1 MKTWNTWKYLEN
13 TGTQKRINWW
23 SDKRLRKTETMYTL
37 KGDEESG
44 NTKDE
49 VKIEDETQRGGTW
62 EGEGAR
68 NMERDTN
75 TKTNMRQG
83 E

>member
-1 MKTWNTWKYLEN
+1 
-13 TGTQKRINWW
+13 
-23 SDKRLRKTETMYTL
+23 MYTL

-75 TKTNMRQG
+75 TKTNTRQR

>member
-13 TGTQKRINWW
+13 TGTRKRINWW
-23 SDKRLRKTETMYTL
+23 SDKRLRKTETIYTL

-62 EGEGAR
+62 EGKGAR

-75 TKTNMRQG
+75 TKTNMRQR

>member
-75 TKTNMRQG
+75 TKTNMRQR

>member
-13 TGTQKRINWW
+13 TGTRKRINWW

-49 VKIEDETQRGGTW
+49 LKGRNVGGRGSQKHGERHKYENKHET
-62 EGEGAR
+62 
-68 NMERDTN
+68 ER
-75 TKTNMRQG
+75 